1 MNINNKINY
10 GAYLGNVEKNKRN
23 CSNNSNGRP
32 VLSTIDQ
39 DTFTSSTKKS
49 SNPIK
54 KPSKLNAD
62 FFLVEKIGYTE
73 WAQQN
78 EDGTYTVYGQGSSY
92 DSEPEIKRIIQC

>member
-1 MNINNKINY
+1 MNINNQINDRVY
-10 GAYLGNVEKNKRN
+10 FGNATKSQRS
-23 CSNNSNGRP
+23 CSNNSNSRA
-32 VLSTIDQ
+32 VLNTIDQ

-49 SNPIK
+49 SKPIK
-54 KPSKLNAD
+54 EPSKLNAD

-92 DSEPEIKRIIQC
+92 DSEPEIKRIIKC